1 MNRNQKQVLYNEKY
15 KDIPI
20 DFFERLDYM
29 CDKYKLSQSKMMEI
43 LDKRDSMIDNLYLYD
58 YQIIQLLEEP
68 EGSKRPR
75 FRLVN
80 RKNFTEYRGNKEWK
94 NRKFELK
101 YCGGDKRSPAN
112 SSFEEGCE
120 CTKI

>member
-1 MNRNQKQVLYNEKY
+1 MNRNQKQALYNEKY

-58 YQIIQLLEEP
+58 YQIIQLL
-68 EGSKRPR
+68 
-75 FRLVN
+75 
-80 RKNFTEYRGNKEWK
+80 
-94 NRKFELK
+94 
-101 YCGGDKRSPAN
+101 
-112 SSFEEGCE
+112 
-120 CTKI
+120 

>member
-1 MNRNQKQVLYNEKY
+1 MVE
-15 KDIPI
+15 
-20 DFFERLDYM
+20 
-29 CDKYKLSQSKMMEI
+29 
-43 LDKRDSMIDNLYLYD
+43 
-58 YQIIQLLEEP
+58 
-68 EGSKRPR
+68 
-75 FRLVN
+75 LVN